1 MAANISEVLISS
13 DSHVMES
20 FDLWAER
27 LPAAFRDR
35 APRYEHLRQKNESAA
50 HPGGN
55 DPRARVKEM
64 ATDGVSGEVLYPTI
78 QMDQFGIKDPALQ
91 EACFR
96 VYNDWLMEYCGYM
109 PSRLYGIGAISSYN
123 IDHAIVEM
131 ERCKKAGMRGVMIWQ
146 VPPKEL
152 PFTSDHY
159 DRFWGAAQDMALPV
173 SLHIL
178 TGAPYGPGELITWS
192 RTATALE
199 AMRLA
204 VNTKLLYA
212 SNALLDIVGTGV
224 FDRFPRLNLVLVEN
238 EFSWLPFVVSQWDK
252 YASRGGN
259 FQLKAKKLPG
269 EYFKRNI
276 YATFFNDPPIRTL
289 LQDWGYDN
297 CMWSND
303 FPHPNSTWPKSRDVI
318 ARDLGHL
325 PSEVVSKLVNR
336 NVTRLY
342 DLPVIEQVHV

>member
-1 MAANISEVLISS
+1 MAAPDVPLISS

-20 FDLWAER
+20 LDLWLDK
-27 LPAAFRDR
+27 LPEAFKDR
-35 APRYEHLRQKNESAA
+35 APAYEHLRKKNETAA

-55 DPRARVKEM
+55 DPRERVKEM
-64 ATDGVSGEVLYPTI
+64 KVDGVSGEILYPTI

-96 VYNDWLMEYCGYM
+96 VYNDWLMEYCDYS
-109 PSRLYGIGAISSYN
+109 PDRLYGIGAISTYN
-123 IDHAIVEM
+123 IDNGIKEM
-131 ERCKKAGMRGVMIWQ
+131 ERCKKAGLRGVMIWQ

-152 PFTSDHY
+152 PFTGGHY
-159 DRFWGAAQDMALPV
+159 ERFWAAAQDMELPV

-178 TGAPYGPGELITWS
+178 TGEPYGPGQLINWS
-192 RTATALE
+192 RTASAHD
-199 AMRLA
+199 MIQNA
-204 VNTKLLYA
+204 VNQKLLYA
-212 SNALLDIVGTGV
+212 SNALLDIISSGT

-252 YASRGGN
+252 YASRGGP
-259 FQLKAKKLPG
+259 FQLKSKQLPG

-289 LQDWGYDN
+289 LQDWGFDN

-325 PSEVVSKLVNR
+325 PKDTVAKLVNG
-336 NVTRLY
+336 NVTKLY
-342 DLPVIEQVHV
+342 KLPVIEKLAA